1 MEAASA
7 ARYAGM
13 ARHGPERTGNGHNA
27 GAHGSRLDAA
37 TQRRGCPAG
46 SVGGA
51 ADRGGLPHAAALQ
64 RDQRAVP
71 DPRDTHRSRRKRTV
85 KAVVWH
91 GKEDVRVD
99 NVPDPIIQE
108 PTDAIVRVTSTA
120 ICGSDLHLYSKL
132 YPIMR
137 EGDIIGHEP
146 MGIVEEVGAD
156 VEHIGPGDR
165 VVVPFNISCGHCY
178 FCDQHLYSQCETT
191 RDRGKLA
198 QASNLLGRGRGAALF
213 GYTHVYGAVPGGQAE
228 YLRVPQAHFGPVKVP
243 EEAEDA
249 PDERFLYL
257 SDVLPTS
264 GQAGTYADVPEGGTL
279 GVWGLGPIGQM
290 CARMAYHLG
299 AGRVIGV
306 DDVPERLAL
315 AAKYGVETLDY
326 SAVDDVKELVL
337 EITGGRGVDAAID
350 AVGMEASGSLVDS
363 ILQTTKVQLD
373 RAYAL
378 RQCIAS
384 IRRGGTL
391 SISRV
396 YARPVQMF
404 PLGGL
409 FDMQIQVRMGQANVR
424 RYVDDIVPLLND
436 DDPLGTEDLKTH
448 EMPLEDAPLG
458 YETFQ
463 KKQDGAIKCVL
474 KP

>member
-1 MEAASA
+1 M
-7 ARYAGM
+7 
-13 ARHGPERTGNGHNA
+13 
-27 GAHGSRLDAA
+27 
-37 TQRRGCPAG
+37 
-46 SVGGA
+46 
-51 ADRGGLPHAAALQ
+51 
-64 RDQRAVP
+64 
-71 DPRDTHRSRRKRTV
+71 

-99 NVPDPIIQE
+99 NVPDPIIQQ
-108 PTDAIVRVTSTA
+108 PNDAIIRITSTA

-132 YPIMR
+132 FAIMR

-146 MGIVEEVGAD
+146 MGIVEEVGRD
-156 VEHIGPGDR
+156 VTHISPGDR

-178 FCDQHLYSQCETT
+178 FCEQQLYSQCETT

-198 QASNLLGRGRGAALF
+198 EAASLLGRGKGASLF

-228 YLRVPQAHFGPVKVP
+228 YLRVPQAHFGPIKVP
-243 EEAEDA
+243 EGP
-249 PDERFLYL
+249 PDERLLYL

-264 GQAGTYADVPEGGTL
+264 WQAVAYADVPQGGTL

-290 CARMAYHLG
+290 CARIALHQG

-306 DDVPERLAL
+306 DNVPERLSL
-315 AAKYGVETLDY
+315 AAKYGVETVDF
-326 SAVDDVKELVL
+326 SAVDDVKEIVL
-337 EITGGRGVDAAID
+337 DLTDGRGVDSSID
-350 AVGMEASGSLVDS
+350 AVGMEASGSLIESV
-363 ILQTTKVQLD
+363 LQTTKLQLD
-373 RAYAL
+373 KALAL

-384 IRRGGTL
+384 TRRGGTL
-391 SISRV
+391 SISGV
-396 YARPVQMF
+396 YAGPIQMF
-404 PLGGL
+404 PLGDL

-424 RYVDDIVPLLND
+424 RYVDDIMPLLTEE
-436 DDPLGTEDLKTH
+436 DPLGTGDLKTH

-458 YETFQ
+458 YEIFQ